1 MSLPSLEKMASKL
14 CSSFG
19 IIKVFS
25 SVQSLSHV
33 RPFVTPWTAAS
44 QVSLSITNS
53 WSFLKLKSIELVMP
67 SSHLILCHPL
77 FLLPLISPSIRV
89 FSNELALHIRWPKYW
104 HFSISPSSEYSGL
117 ISFRIEE
124 SDLLAVQGTLKNL
137 LQCHN
142 SKASILRCS
151 AFFIVSHPYMITV
164 KTIALTIRTFVGQ
177 VMSLIFNTLSRFV
190 IAFLPRS
197 NQ

>member
-33 RPFVTPWTAAS
+33 QLFETPRTAAH

-67 SSHLILCHPL
+67 SSHLISVVPFSSCPQSLPASESFPMSQL
-77 FLLPLISPSIRV
+77 FASGGSSIGV
-89 FSNELALHIRWPKYW
+89 
-104 HFSISPSSEYSGL
+104 
-117 ISFRIEE
+117 
-124 SDLLAVQGTLKNL
+124 
-137 LQCHN
+137 
-142 SKASILRCS
+142 
-151 AFFIVSHPYMITV
+151 
-164 KTIALTIRTFVGQ
+164 
-177 VMSLIFNTLSRFV
+177 
-190 IAFLPRS
+190 
-197 NQ
+197 